1 MQADLKDLRFQFKLE
16 KKKEEK
22 QQNPSVQHRKLQS
35 ISVINQME
43 KKMKKYVCITESL
56 CCAAEINTI
65 L

>member
-1 MQADLKDLRFQFKLE
+1 MQADLKDLSFQFKLE